1 MCIARIKNR
10 IKIRLQTN
18 KQTNKLLQKLTEVTV
33 LVSNTLYELVNPKR
47 RFKRCQQLL
56 SIAK

>member
-18 KQTNKLLQKLTEVTV
+18 KNDKRQRSLIVFGNERETSIDELPILNLTGFIYT
-33 LVSNTLYELVNPKR
+33 SK
-47 RFKRCQQLL
+47 
-56 SIAK
+56 

>member
-18 KQTNKLLQKLTEVTV
+18 KQTKIAEGQSCTPQESHNFIEIASGLLEGK
-33 LVSNTLYELVNPKR
+33 
-47 RFKRCQQLL
+47 
-56 SIAK
+56 